1 MTLNRVFSHD
11 VTVAMFLYQN
21 KGTAALILYQA
32 NPLGIELCF
41 YANTLFHQNKTI
53 SLAMSQI
60 QSKPLSAS
68 SLVY

>member
-32 NPLGIELCF
+32 NPLLELNSVF
-41 YANTLFHQNKTI
+41 MQIPFFVSSNQNDLFSNESDSEQ
-53 SLAMSQI
+53 A
-60 QSKPLSAS
+60 
-68 SLVY
+68 LVSE